1 MSLRGADL
9 DTLGAAAVDTC
20 RMFALVSFGWMWAKM
35 AAAACGGDTPFH
47 AAKRDVA
54 GYFATRMLPQ
64 VEGLAR
70 QIKAGPEPML
80 GLAVE
85 GF

>member
-1 MSLRGADL
+1 
-9 DTLGAAAVDTC
+9 
-20 RMFALVSFGWMWAKM
+20 MWAKM